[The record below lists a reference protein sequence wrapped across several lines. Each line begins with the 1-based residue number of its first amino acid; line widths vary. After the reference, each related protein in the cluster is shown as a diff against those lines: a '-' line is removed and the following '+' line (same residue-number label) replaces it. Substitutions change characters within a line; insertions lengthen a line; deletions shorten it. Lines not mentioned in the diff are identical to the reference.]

1 MPKDTTEDHGRRAY
15 LIDPTTKLISQ
26 VYVKDYKD
34 IQQHIG
40 CEMFISQSKRQ
51 IEELVAGT
59 NENFWD
65 VAEAVYLALLHA
77 KTDRDAASGLLG
89 SANDSWDTIMDAV
102 LQKGSEGDYGHG
114 LSWYVP
120 MSAGVE
126 LDTYKK
132 APYFDKKENM
142 VVI

>member
-1 MPKDTTEDHGRRAY
+1 MSDKVIYTTIGDRRVILAKHVDNTI
-15 LIDPTTKLISQ
+15 LRELPFKQSVLWKTKSFGFNKKLL
-26 VYVKDYKD
+26 DYAK
-34 IQQHIG
+34 QNA
-40 CEMFISQSKRQ
+40 
-51 IEELVAGT
+51 V
-59 NENFWD
+59 ENFIFAD
-65 VAEAVYLALLHA
+65 LL
-77 KTDRDAASGLLG
+77 KQNYVQIG
-89 SANDSWDTIMDAV
+89 MDAV

-132 APYFDKKENM
+132 APYFDKKENI

>member
-1 MPKDTTEDHGRRAY
+1 MSDKVIFTTIGDRRVILAKHVDNTI
-15 LIDPTTKLISQ
+15 LRELPFKQSVLWKTKSFGFNKKLL
-26 VYVKDYKD
+26 DYAK
-34 IQQHIG
+34 QNA
-40 CEMFISQSKRQ
+40 
-51 IEELVAGT
+51 V
-59 NENFWD
+59 ENFIFAD
-65 VAEAVYLALLHA
+65 LL
-77 KTDRDAASGLLG
+77 KQNYVQIG
-89 SANDSWDTIMDAV
+89 MDAV

-126 LDTYKK
+126 LDTYEK